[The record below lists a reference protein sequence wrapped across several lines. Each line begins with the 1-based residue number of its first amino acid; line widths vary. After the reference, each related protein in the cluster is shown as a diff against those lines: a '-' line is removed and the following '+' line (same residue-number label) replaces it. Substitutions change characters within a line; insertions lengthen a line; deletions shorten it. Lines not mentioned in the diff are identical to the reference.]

1 MAQLAH
7 VYRTFWVLFL
17 LQFPKIKYQAVMQQT
32 KWGKKI
38 NKQLSFQESQD
49 KEAVNKSH
57 SRHILD
63 QYWYIYTAPLC
74 FLLVKLKGVALT

>member
-1 MAQLAH
+1 ML
-7 VYRTFWVLFL
+7 VFL

-57 SRHILD
+57 SQHILD

-74 FLLVKLKGVALT
+74 FLLAKLKGVALT

>member
-1 MAQLAH
+1 
-7 VYRTFWVLFL
+7 
-17 LQFPKIKYQAVMQQT
+17 MQQT

-63 QYWYIYTAPLC
+63 YYWYIYTAPLC

>member
-1 MAQLAH
+1 M
-7 VYRTFWVLFL
+7 FL

-57 SRHILD
+57 ILD